1 MKIDKKDIMHILII
15 IIGMIFVAIPIFH
28 SNLWF
33 DESYSVGMASHSFLE
48 IWQIGAKDVHPV
60 LYYWVLHII
69 NLIFGNNII
78 LYRVFSWICIS
89 MLGLLGFTHIRK
101 DFGKNV
107 GIIFS
112 FLVFFLPVNIVYTG
126 EARMYTLA
134 MLLVSLMAIYA
145 YRIYKNKNEKSIKKW
160 ILFAIFSLLSAYTHY
175 YALVTAGII
184 NIILFI
190 YCIKEFL
197 KEKKFTYNLK
207 AFLVSAIAQI
217 ILYLPWVIA
226 LLAQIKHVSSGF
238 WIVFSFPKSVIEFFN
253 FQFTGNLGDEIY
265 LNSIVAGVFGILIC
279 IYMIYAQIKNKE
291 KEKPELYSILVWLLL
306 VIAVIM
312 ASVLMKKTIVYAR
325 YMLCVTGLF
334 IFFISYTMAKKGN
347 KYITTLILII
357 SLILSISAQLELSKA
372 NYDENNSKGIKY
384 IKENIQE
391 NDIILHGNDT
401 SSFVVDINFQ
411 DNKSYFWNKE
421 NWSGVEAYE
430 AYGTNFSIES
440 NLEKL
445 KNYQGRIWIIYT
457 NNEFVEDV
465 SKELESIEILQTNSY
480 EQKYHNMKYKIMLVE
495 KH

>member
-1 MKIDKKDIMHILII
+1 MKLDKKDILHIMII
-15 IIGMIFVAIPIFH
+15 IIGMIFTMISIFH
-28 SNLWF
+28 TNLWF
-33 DESYSVGMASHSFLE
+33 DESYSVGLANHNFLE
-48 IWQIGAKDVHPV
+48 IWQIGSKDVHPI
-60 LYYWVLHII
+60 LYYFILHII
-69 NLIFGNNII
+69 NFIFGNNII
-78 LYRVFSWICIS
+78 AYRIFSWICASLVGI
-89 MLGLLGFTHIRK
+89 LGFTHIRK
-101 DFGKNV
+101 DCGKDV

-112 FLVFFLPVNIVYTG
+112 FLAFFLPVNIVYAG
-126 EARMYTLA
+126 EVRMYTLA
-134 MLLVSLMAIYA
+134 MLLVTLMAIYA
-145 YRIYKNKNEKSIKKW
+145 YRIYKNKNEKNIKNW

-190 YCIKEFL
+190 YFIKESL
-197 KEKKFTYNLK
+197 KEKKFIYNLK
-207 AFLVSAIAQI
+207 AFLISAVTQI

-279 IYMIYAQIKNKE
+279 VYMIYAQIKNRK
-291 KEKPELYSILVWLLL
+291 KEKPELYSILVWSLL
-306 VIAVIM
+306 VIAVII

-325 YMLCVTGLF
+325 YMLCVTGIF

-347 KYITTLILII
+347 KYITTLILVI
-357 SLILSISAQLELSKA
+357 SLVLSIFAQVELSKV
-372 NYDENNSKGIKY
+372 NYDENNNKGIKY
-384 IKENIQE
+384 ISENIQE

-401 SSFVVDINFQ
+401 SSFVVDVNFQ
-411 DNKSYFWNKE
+411 NNKSYFWNKE
-421 NWSGVEAYE
+421 NWSGTEAYE
-430 AYGTNFSIES
+430 AYGNNFSTES

-457 NNEFVEDV
+457 NNEFVEEV
-465 SKELESIEILQTNSY
+465 SKELENIEILQTNSY
-480 EQKYHNMKYKIMLVE
+480 EQKYHNMKYKVMLVE

>member
-1 MKIDKKDIMHILII
+1 MKLDKKDILHIGII
-15 IIGMIFVAIPIFH
+15 IIGMIFIALSIFH
-28 SNLWF
+28 TNLWF
-33 DESYSVGMASHSFLE
+33 DESYSVGLANHNFLE
-48 IWQIGAKDVHPV
+48 IWEIGSKDVHPI
-60 LYYWVLHII
+60 LYYFILHII
-69 NLIFGNNII
+69 NLICGNNII
-78 LYRVFSWICIS
+78 AYRIFSWICASII
-89 MLGLLGFTHIRK
+89 GILGFTHIRK
-101 DFGKNV
+101 DFGKDV

-112 FLVFFLPVNIVYTG
+112 FLAFFLPVNIVYAG
-126 EARMYTLA
+126 EIRMYTLA
-134 MLLVSLMAIYA
+134 MLLVTLMAIYA
-145 YRIYKNKNEKSIKKW
+145 YRIYKNKNEKNTKNW

-190 YCIKEFL
+190 YFIKESL

-207 AFLVSAIAQI
+207 VFLVSAVAQI
-217 ILYLPWVIA
+217 ILYLPWLIS
-226 LLAQIKHVSSGF
+226 LILQIKHVSSGF

-279 IYMIYAQIKNKE
+279 IYMIYAQIKNVE

-306 VIAVIM
+306 VIAVII

-325 YMLCVTGLF
+325 YMLCVMGLF
-334 IFFISYTMAKKGN
+334 IFFISYTMARKGN
-347 KYITTLILII
+347 KYITTLILVI
-357 SLILSISAQLELSKA
+357 SLVLSVFAQLELSKV

-384 IKENIQE
+384 IKKNIQE

-401 SSFVVDINFQ
+401 SSFVVDVNFQ
-411 DNKSYFWNKE
+411 NNKAYFWNKE

-430 AYGTNFSIES
+430 AYGTNFSTES

-457 NNEFVEDV
+457 NNEFVEGV
-465 SKELESIEILQTNSY
+465 SKELENIEILQTNSY
-480 EQKYHNMKYKIMLVE
+480 EQKYHNMKYKVMLVE
-495 KH
+495 KN